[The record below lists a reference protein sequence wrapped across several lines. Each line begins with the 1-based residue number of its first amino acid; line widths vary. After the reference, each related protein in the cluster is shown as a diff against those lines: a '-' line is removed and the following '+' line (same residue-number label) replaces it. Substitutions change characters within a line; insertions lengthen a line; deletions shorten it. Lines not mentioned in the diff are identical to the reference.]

1 MRPIHYIA
9 LIRKMDIGEQYTS
22 EYTKKAYK
30 QRSRARPTLFP
41 SKRRA
46 LWHSRHTG
54 WAGTLAHALAHTKVH
69 KKKDA

>member
-46 LWHSRHTG
+46 LQAHWLHGALVYFVHF
-54 WAGTLAHALAHTKVH
+54 TLEERS
-69 KKKDA
+69 DE